1 MEEERN
7 KQEGNKQ
14 EEIKDIEHYIKL
26 KLYSIPYV
34 NDKGYRIG
42 NYHIEFDTKNS
53 PLPFSSFDQVD
64 HFLINLFNYARKVP
78 NNKKA
83 TKDFNKEFFKHKTKK
98 VALFTPIKYRKQTQE
113 EAQADSAIKE
123 QQESEERKGGR
134 KTKYYRIK
142 KTKTKSIKN
151 RTRKNR

>member
-1 MEEERN
+1 MAKKESN
-7 KQEGNKQ
+7 D
-14 EEIKDIEHYIKL
+14 DIDHYIKL

-64 HFLINLFNYARKVP
+64 HFLINLFKYAKEVP
-78 NNKKA
+78 NNKEPTA
-83 TKDFNKEFFKHKTKK
+83 AFNKKFFKNYPKQ
-98 VALFTPIKYRKQTQE
+98 VVLFKPIKYIT
-113 EAQADSAIKE
+113 EAEKS
-123 QQESEERKGGR
+123 KGGR
-134 KTKYYRIK
+134 KTKNYRIK
-142 KTKTKSIKN
+142 KTKSKSIKN